1 MMEQKEISDFL
12 DFRNRIY
19 EKKETF
25 IEDLTEFL
33 EREGIYGFEQDITNI
48 LMGTPSKDTLAEL
61 EKSFYKEEGID
72 VSKSEV
78 LEMNRRNMLERFL
91 ELKGINGY
99 TEAILNLWG
108 QHRKEGKEKIIMV
121 NDKPIYHLKPSEDTI
136 RIWTWDN
143 PELSGVPKLV
153 SVDDLYGVER
163 FGLTN
168 PASYKYIKT

>member
-1 MMEQKEISDFL
+1 MDKKIEIRTFL
-12 DFRNRIY
+12 DFLNEIH
-19 EKKETF
+19 EKKDTF
-25 IEDLTEFL
+25 LDDLSQFL
-33 EREGIYGFEQDITNI
+33 EREGIYGFEHEINNI
-48 LMGTPSKDTLAEL
+48 LMGNPSKDTLTDL
-61 EKSFYKEEGID
+61 EKSFYKDDGID

-78 LEMNRRNMLERFL
+78 LEMNRKNMLERFL
-91 ELKGINGY
+91 NLKGITGY

-108 QHRKEGKEKIIMV
+108 QHRKEGKDKVIKI

-143 PELSGVPKLV
+143 QELNGVPKLI

-168 PASYKYIKT
+168 PASYRYIKV